1 MLGHRVRS
9 LLGLKVIITLQLFSY
24 VQAAATHRETLHHKT
39 TLLQPVMSNS
49 LPKDWKRWGDAS
61 PELHPC
67 RIAPRWRVAMVRRG
81 KVCMVTALHAA
92 GSTEGLHEPIAT
104 TSFQGILFYQKVVNH
119 KDWSQKS
126 WFSTLVNGP
135 HPSHHTTSPSHHTTS
150 FRGILVIPVKWR
162 HKADDKVLF
171 QLPSY
176 SSAWNNQI
184 LQYYLSLC
192 W

>member
-1 MLGHRVRS
+1 MSRQQLPTDKLS
-9 LLGLKVIITLQLFSY
+9 ITKHYCNWWCPTAFPR
-24 VQAAATHRETLHHKT
+24 TEKCG
-39 TLLQPVMSNS
+39 
-49 LPKDWKRWGDAS
+49 GDTS

-104 TSFQGILFYQKVVNH
+104 TSLQGTVFYQKVVNH
-119 KDWSQKS
+119 KNWSQKS

-150 FRGILVIPVKWR
+150 FRGILVIPVKLR